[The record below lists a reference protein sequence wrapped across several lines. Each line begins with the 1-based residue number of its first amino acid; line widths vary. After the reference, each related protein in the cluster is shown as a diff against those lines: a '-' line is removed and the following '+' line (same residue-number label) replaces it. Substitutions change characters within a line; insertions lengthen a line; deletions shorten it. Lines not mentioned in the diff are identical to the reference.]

1 MAIRAW
7 TALTQYIHATY
18 DNKAHASVLTKH
30 KQVMQ
35 VVFKKVEKTVKMI
48 TTSITVD
55 ERVQFQIALK
65 GILVAAK
72 LIPSSFKNILAGR

>member
-18 DNKAHASVLTKH
+18 DNKTHASVLTQH

-48 TTSITVD
+48 TTSISVD

-72 LIPSSFKNILAGR
+72 LFPSSFKNILAGR